1 MIKIVV
7 INGTGGSGKDTF
19 VDFCMEHITDK
30 ENYMIH
36 NVSSVDKIKEAAIVL
51 GWNGAKTEKD
61 RKFLSDLKILTEEY
75 NDGNFKYMLERY
87 NQMKLADSIEMKGIL
102 FLHIREP
109 KEIQRIVDTFAKN
122 KVITLLITSNRVKDI
137 KSNMADAGVY
147 DYEYN
152 ITLHNDGTLEQ
163 LQEAAKSFIDS
174 ILD

>member
-1 MIKIVV
+1 MIKVVV

-19 VDFCMEHITDK
+19 VDFCMEHVTDK

-87 NQMKLADSIEMKGIL
+87 NQMKMADSVEMKGIL

-109 KEIQRIVDTFAKN
+109 KEIQRIV
-122 KVITLLITSNRVKDI
+122 TLLVTSNRVKDI

-152 ITLHNDGTLEQ
+152 MTLHNDGTLEQ
-163 LQEAAKSFIDS
+163 LQEEAKSFVDS
-174 ILD
+174 ILN